1 MLGIEFADDF
11 GRIASEFG
19 LKFLVAL
26 ICGGVVG
33 IERETSGKPAG
44 VRTNILICL
53 GSMLFTAMSF
63 EMGRAFGGDP
73 TRIAAQIVTGIGFL
87 GAGAILHETGKGI
100 TGMTT
105 AAMIWLIAALGVMVG
120 AGYLISA
127 MVITAATTLTMVGL
141 RRLERFINRRQGRD
155 YAFVIPSD
163 ERTRSRIEAVLS
175 IFDDVVSEIAIASEG
190 LECSVVSLHFTG
202 SVNERHEFLRQLFS
216 IEGLR
221 RRDMEVIT
229 DKTVL
234 VEKAPDEK
242 P

>member
-1 MLGIEFADDF
+1 MLGIEFENDF

-26 ICGGVVG
+26 LCGGVVG

-63 EMGRAFGGDP
+63 EMARVFGGDP

-120 AGYLISA
+120 SGYLLTA
-127 MVITAATTLTMVGL
+127 VAITAATTLTMVVL
-141 RRLERFINRRQGRD
+141 RRVERFINERQGTD
-155 YAFVIPSD
+155 FAFSIPSD
-163 ERTRSRIEAVLS
+163 DPTRDRLEAVIS
-175 IFDDVVSEIAIASEG
+175 IFDDVVSNVVITSEDQDRRA
-190 LECSVVSLHFTG
+190 VTFHFTG
-202 SVNERHEFLRQLFS
+202 SVNERHELLRQLFR

-221 RRDMEVIT
+221 RKDMAVMQNGE
-229 DKTVL
+229 
-234 VEKAPDEK
+234 EGEEE
-242 P
+242 